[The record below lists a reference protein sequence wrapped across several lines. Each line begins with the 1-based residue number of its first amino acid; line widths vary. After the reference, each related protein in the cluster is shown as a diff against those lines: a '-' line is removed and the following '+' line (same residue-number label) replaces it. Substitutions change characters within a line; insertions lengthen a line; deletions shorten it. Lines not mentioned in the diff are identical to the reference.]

1 MSFIPQEE
9 LFALTRSAQFQEFL
23 FQDKPISG
31 HYMNHLDAMSN
42 MALDAALW
50 EIFHA
55 LSYVFDAYPNLSCIR
70 PQWSP
75 AVDEGEFRVQVSL
88 EVKMNDAEGNP
99 GHRQVRTYGS
109 FPPEIGDNT
118 KVFADLFEA
127 CEAIHPG
134 VWETFRC
141 THLATLKEPISS
153 KDQIQPLMESDLAE
167 FPALFQ
173 QWALQQTTPKAPSI
187 SRRKN
192 L

>member
-1 MSFIPQEE
+1 MSFLPPDK
-9 LFALTRSAQFQEFL
+9 LASLTRTAAYQEFL
-23 FQDKPISG
+23 FQDKPAPG

-75 AVDEGEFRVQVSL
+75 AVDEGEFRVQVFL
-88 EVKMNDAEGNP
+88 EVKMNDPKGNP
-99 GHRQVRTYGS
+99 GHRQVCTYGF
-109 FPPEIGDNT
+109 FPLEIGENT

-134 VWETFRC
+134 VWETFRY

-153 KDQIQPLMESDLAE
+153 KDQIPPLMESDLAE
-167 FPALFQ
+167 FPTLFQ